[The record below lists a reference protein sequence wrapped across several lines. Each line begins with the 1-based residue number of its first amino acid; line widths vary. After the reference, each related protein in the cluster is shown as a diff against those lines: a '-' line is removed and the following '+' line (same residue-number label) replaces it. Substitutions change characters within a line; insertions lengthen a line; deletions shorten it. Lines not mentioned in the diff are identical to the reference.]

1 MSTDYGLQD
10 RVPTAILAKRLQ
22 ELSMAITEGR
32 EAISREFTMRVPA
45 ECDRDADLVL
55 SAAAKRLLEFM
66 AAEREG
72 RSAEEAVVKQTP
84 PTPWAW
90 WLEGDD
96 HCHIETT
103 ESDCH
108 GPAHESIDSDTEPG
122 IVCEY
127 FIART
132 AHPLDA
138 IAHDNLAFYLGESI
152 HEDIDMRCADE
163 TGAEEES
170 LSITDQDKIELGQL
184 VLDFLRGRA
193 KVQWWGVDKKT
204 EARHTYVAGGDDDES
219 GGVTP

>member
-1 MSTDYGLQD
+1 MTTDTKSYW
-10 RVPTAILAKRLQ
+10 KRRAL
-22 ELSMAITEGR
+22 R
-32 EAISREFTMRVPA
+32 A
-45 ECDRDADLVL
+45 E
-55 SAAAKRLLEFM
+55 
-66 AAEREG
+66 
-72 RSAEEAVVKQTP
+72 AEEAIAKQAP
-84 PTPWAW
+84 PAKWAW

>member
-22 ELSMAITEGR
+22 ELSIAITEGR
-32 EAISREFTMRVPA
+32 EAVSREFTMRVPA

-55 SAAAKRLLEFM
+55 AAAAKRLLEFM
-66 AAEREG
+66 AAERQG
-72 RSAEEAVVKQTP
+72 RGAEEAIAKQAP
-84 PTPWAW
+84 PAKWAW
-90 WLEGDD
+90 WLEGDET
-96 HCHIETT
+96 CHIEPT
-103 ESDCH
+103 EAACH
-108 GPAHESIDSDTEPG
+108 GAAADSIDSDTEPG
-122 IVCEY
+122 IVCKY

-138 IAHDNLAFYLGESI
+138 IAHDKLAFYLGTNI

-170 LSITDQDKIELGQL
+170 LSITDQDKTELGQL

-193 KVQWWGVDKKT
+193 KVQWWGVDNKT
-204 EARHTYVAGGDDDES
+204 EARHTYVAGGDDDAS